1 MAPSSDQNAN
11 GKREEWVVTDLIK
24 KALVAGVGTLFM
36 TEEGIRSFLGDMKL
50 PKEGV
55 QFLVNQVAKTKQDL
69 FNSISREL
77 RSFLES
83 TNLADELKR
92 VLTSTSVEV
101 TTKISFVANDSATRP
116 KIKSK
121 VKVQK
126 KTTKSAKRKEAKQ

>member
-69 FNSISREL
+69 FNSISSEL

-83 TNLADELKR
+83 TNLADEMRR

-101 TTKISFVANDSATRP
+101 STKISFVANENATRP
-116 KIKSK
+116 RVKSRVK
-121 VKVQK
+121 VKK
-126 KTTKSAKRKEAKQ
+126 KSPKAATRKEPKQ